1 MLIYVGGIIVGE
13 VVILLGFFVGLC
25 GNFVGFFVVGV
36 FVFCFLVVDWDVEF
50 GYFEVV
56 LWIDKEGMI
65 DDGVVV
71 FMREGVRCE
80 VVVFVFC
87 GVFVV
92 V

>member
-13 VVILLGFFVGLC
+13 VVIFLGFFVGLC

-65 DDGVVV
+65 DDVV

-87 GVFVV
+87 WVCVV

>member
-1 MLIYVGGIIVGE
+1 MLIYVGGIIVGV
-13 VVILLGFFVGLC
+13 VVIFLGFFVGLC

-50 GYFEVV
+50 GYLEVV

-65 DDGVVV
+65 DDEVVV

-87 GVFVV
+87 WVCVV

>member
-65 DDGVVV
+65 DDEVVV

-87 GVFVV
+87 WVCVV

>member
-1 MLIYVGGIIVGE
+1 MLIYVGGIIVGV
-13 VVILLGFFVGLC
+13 VVIFLGFFVGLC

-65 DDGVVV
+65 DDEVVV

-87 GVFVV
+87 WVCVV